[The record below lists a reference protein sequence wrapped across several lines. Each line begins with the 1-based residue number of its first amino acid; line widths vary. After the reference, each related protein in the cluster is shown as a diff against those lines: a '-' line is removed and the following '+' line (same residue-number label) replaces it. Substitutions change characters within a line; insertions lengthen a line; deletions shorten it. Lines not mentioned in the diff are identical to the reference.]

1 MILIDTCGWIEWLT
15 DGPLCAQFEPYFNQI
30 EEVIVPTS
38 VQYELYKWTARQ
50 CNLQT
55 ALEVAAVTE
64 QGCVVPLSTAIAL
77 SAADLAAEHSLSFA
91 DSIIYATAKF
101 HNALLIT
108 SDAHF
113 EKLPGV
119 KFFRKQSGC

>member
-1 MILIDTCGWIEWLT
+1 MARSALNSARIE
-15 DGPLCAQFEPYFNQI
+15 A
-30 EEVIVPTS
+30 VIVPTS
-38 VQYELYKWTARQ
+38 VQYELYQWTARQ
-50 CNLQT
+50 CHLQT

-64 QGCVVPLSTAIAL
+64 QVCVVSLATAIAL
-77 SAADLAAEHSLSFA
+77 CAADLAAEHTISFA

-101 HNALLIT
+101 YNALLIT

-119 KFFRKQSGC
+119 KFFRKQSGRL